1 MNLIHTTFL
10 TPLQKQDIH
19 LLEFSCKQA
28 EPLSLSAPTEDGLD
42 YFLFYQD
49 SRLAGMLYLF
59 FSDPALCECSGFVL
73 PDSRRQGIFSRL
85 LECMTDF
92 LEHLEDQTGED
103 IECCFLCDEAAPS
116 AKSLLKAL
124 ECELWYSEYKM
135 ECSLRAPYFF
145 PCSAKEPTV
154 SDSHPPLRLIQK
166 DPDTF
171 AAFLEDTEIGICQLH
186 VRENHVYFYGFEIY
200 KPYRKQGYGKQF
212 LQEIMLRFSRHGY
225 ERMVLQVSGI
235 NLPALSLYQKT
246 GFYITETLSYYWY

>member
-59 FSDPALCECSGFVL
+59 FSEPVLCECSGFVL
-73 PDSRRQGIFSRL
+73 PDLRRQGIFSRL

-166 DPDTF
+166 ILTPLLHFWKTQKLVSVSYMSGKTMSISMDSKSINLTGNRVMENNFFRKSCSAFPGMVMNAWFFRCPEPTF
-171 AAFLEDTEIGICQLH
+171 PPCLSI
-186 VRENHVYFYGFEIY
+186 
-200 KPYRKQGYGKQF
+200 KKQG
-212 LQEIMLRFSRHGY
+212 S
-225 ERMVLQVSGI
+225 
-235 NLPALSLYQKT
+235 T
-246 GFYITETLSYYWY
+246 